1 LTGKTIA
8 QSEQAI
14 SISPARV
21 ARDSGCRA
29 IKVTQKN
36 ALLVP
41 TRRFKNFPPKRCGLI
56 SITVIGRDSFKLKKR
71 GEAPDRRLFSGRLP
85 RGYPV

>member
-21 ARDSGCRA
+21 ARDSGIA
-29 IKVTQKN
+29 ANGLTQKN
-36 ALLVP
+36 ALWCAS
-41 TRRFKNFPPKRCGLI
+41 FEGLGT
-56 SITVIGRDSFKLKKR
+56 SQLSLAWQLGV
-71 GEAPDRRLFSGRLP
+71 EC
-85 RGYPV
+85 V